1 MVRSFADRIEE
12 SNAVPEA
19 GPVEGD
25 PYSLNEEYSFIDG
38 DTIYSKVDPN
48 WKGRIQGVESPEVNK
63 FFSNKLESGT
73 PGGRDANAALINL
86 ARKKGFTKV
95 IKTGKFDPFDREI
108 IDLQD
113 DLGRSFQT
121 ELARADI
128 LDINSYSSPDA
139 VRASKLAD
147 VYGTE
152 GIGEEYDVARDAI
165 TKAIQDE
172 TQYELEFKEQAV
184 DEIQLAYGGGYYA
197 PGNVMYRDPSRTL
210 DNKATS
216 PFATAW
222 DSGLWGAVEG
232 LYGAVEML
240 GETTGWNWAEQIGEA
255 GIARQRNYLAKQ
267 PEFINTYKD
276 LDGFF
281 GRNGFLQYV
290 ANMGAIS
297 LPYMAVTMAGMV
309 AAPFTKGTSL
319 VAPASLYA
327 GNIWNEQPEDS
338 KSATAAV
345 FGGVV
350 QTALDRLGVQLIV
363 KNLTGTAGMLNK
375 ADRRTIIDAIKT
387 QRNITSDAAA
397 EQMLLSS
404 SRKAIAEFSTDAAM
418 FAKQQI
424 TARNVARSMT
434 KKIGLGAVAEGST
447 EAMQEAVGYTAAHVP
462 NGFRDWDANVFVDR
476 LIDGT
481 IAGASLGGAFSAP
494 GSIYDYGMWY
504 DAAHRKGMSTGQH
517 TSKMGALAER
527 DRRDEEFDPTTGE
540 VSPRGRQYNVQ
551 EENEKS
557 KIETEAAETTLES
570 LKQQLRGTRGAER
583 RRILNDISILERANV
598 DINDRANAHN
608 DYLKK
613 RGAPQWFQDLWKGIP
628 GLWRGITR
636 HASPEDLQ
644 YRSKTLSLWA
654 DGIDANL
661 QRRTS
666 GETYEDRKHH
676 LISQINHF
684 FGDPT
689 SILAKFNM
697 TDSRKSRQQFSRM
710 FYLAFGSALA
720 KARARGAT
728 ADGDGSIIDW
738 DQDLDP
744 NAVPTFQDPNRQA
757 TPEETAE
764 LRAAINTL
772 GQNREALKAFSKTL
786 DRTSNRLH
794 DMQKKHN
801 TGLGFLNH
809 YLSRSKT
816 FDRAAIAN
824 NRGKF
829 EALLIS
835 EYDFDPGKAKDT
847 TDAILNQ
854 SGINN
859 VWDAA
864 DGNFSVT
871 SKATFTPTNHQERT
885 LGLAENEA
893 FAEFMEGDLF
903 TNVSNN
909 AKSAIRYTVLEEFI
923 GADNKKINLK
933 LAKME
938 QELLDSGMSK
948 QEASEAINKYAY
960 DMKNYF
966 DAESGNYKRN
976 ISPAMAWAQKNLLFV
991 TMVTSLPLATV
1002 SNMVELGTSLRGLRP
1017 DQIWGKKGSLN
1028 ALARNFVEEIHNT
1041 MRRFYGTATGTV
1053 MPHKRDTSGYMRAKQ
1068 LGYMSWEVGA
1078 AHTTGVSETG
1088 VTRQRIIDIYFK
1100 TILLQ
1105 QWTNAMRAGRAAIAG
1120 DYITDKLAV
1129 VLEHHQ
1135 ALAANVDAMP
1145 TNEQAEAREALRN
1158 LGIDPDWM
1166 ANLHA
1171 KSRPLKDPDTGEVLR
1186 PGQLT
1191 QAERKTYRDFMRN
1204 AEYAFINEAV
1214 VMPKSGIRPLIFQDP
1229 RFALFT
1235 QFQGFISTFTGYHL
1249 PKMWGDLGK
1258 RGTPAM
1264 RYNLFAAAATMILLG
1279 FVSQHLKDLLKY
1291 GKTTPYFE
1299 GSEYIR
1305 RGVGASGLLGT
1316 GERALDFFFP
1326 MYQERYKTN
1335 VAWAFGTVSGESAAL
1350 SKALRAGG
1358 IGWDVASGQKPVET
1372 LAKISPLSQ
1381 MALQQSPRLSDL
1393 DEPSYWDFGG
1403 YKVGRPGQQGWSA
1416 LEENQWR

>member
-1 MVRSFADRIEE
+1 MVRSFAERIDE
-12 SNAVPEA
+12 SDVVPEA

-48 WKGRIQGVESPEVNK
+48 WRGRIQGVESPEVNK
-63 FFSNKLESGT
+63 FFSNRLASGT
-73 PGGRDANAALINL
+73 AGGRVANAALINL

-95 IKTGKFDPFDREI
+95 IKTGKLDPHGREI

-128 LDINSYSSPDA
+128 LDIGSYSSPDA
-139 VRASKLAD
+139 IRASKLAD

-152 GIGEEYDVARDAI
+152 GIGEEYDIARDAI

-172 TQYELEFKEQAV
+172 TRYELEFKEQAV

-255 GIARQRNYLAKQ
+255 GVARQRAYLAKQ

-276 LDGFF
+276 IDGFF
-281 GRNGFLQYV
+281 GSNGFLQYV

-297 LPYMAVTMAGMV
+297 LPYMAVTMAGMA

-319 VAPASLYA
+319 IAPVSLYA
-327 GNIWNEQPEDS
+327 GNIWNEQPEDA

-345 FGGVV
+345 TGGVI
-350 QTALDRLGVQLIV
+350 QTALDRLGVQLIL
-363 KNLTGTAGMLNK
+363 KNLTGSAGMLTKESKDEIIK
-375 ADRRTIIDAIKT
+375 AISKQKKVTAPI
-387 QRNITSDAAA
+387 A
-397 EQMLLSS
+397 EQMLLQS

-434 KKIGLGAVAEGST
+434 KKLGLGAVGEGST
-447 EAMQEAVGYTAAHVP
+447 EAMQEVVGYTAAHVK

-504 DAAHRKGMSTGQH
+504 DAAHRKSMSTGQH
-517 TSKMGALAER
+517 TSKMGALAEQ
-527 DRRDEEFDPTTGE
+527 DRAARKD
-540 VSPRGRQYNVQ
+540 GRQHNVQ
-551 EENEKS
+551 EENDV
-557 KIETEAAETTLES
+557 IETEIKERDALIKQ
-570 LKQQLRGTRGAER
+570 LKAKLANTRVAKTRKAIEKR
-583 RRILNDISILERANV
+583 LSELERSTF
-598 DINDRANAHN
+598 DINDRSEAHKEE
-608 DYLKK
+608 LKK
-613 RGAPQWFQDLWKGIP
+613 RGAPQWFQDMWKGIP

-644 YRSKTLSLWA
+644 LRSKTLSLWA

-676 LISQINHF
+676 EISKVNQF

-689 SILAKFNM
+689 SILASFNM
-697 TDSRKSRQQFSRM
+697 TDSRASRQKFSKM
-710 FYLAFGSALA
+710 FYLVFSHAYQN
-720 KARARGAT
+720 ARKRGAK

-738 DQDLDP
+738 KKDLRK
-744 NAVPTFQDPNRQA
+744 NAVPVFKDRKA
-757 TPEETAE
+757 TKEEITE
-764 LRAAINTL
+764 LRDAIAVL
-772 GQNREALKAFSKTL
+772 GQNPNALSAFSKKL

-794 DMQKKHN
+794 EMQSKHN
-801 TGLGFLNH
+801 PKLGYLNH

-816 FDRAAIAN
+816 FDKAAIAADK
-824 NRGKF
+824 GKF
-829 EALLIS
+829 ESLLIQH
-835 EYDFDPGKAKDT
+835 YDFTPVKAKET
-847 TDAILNQ
+847 ADAILNQ
-854 SGINN
+854 SGVNTI
-859 VWDAA
+859 WDVG
-864 DGNFSVT
+864 DVGSFSVT
-871 SKATFTPTNHQERT
+871 SKARFTPTNHRERT
-885 LGLAENEA
+885 LGLAENPA
-893 FAEFMEGDLF
+893 FAEFMEGDIF

-909 AKSAIRYTVLEEFI
+909 SKSAIRYTVLEEFI
-923 GADNKKINLK
+923 GADNRKINLR
-933 LAKME
+933 LAKIE
-938 QELLDSGMSK
+938 RELLDSGMTAK
-948 QEASEAINKYAY
+948 EASDATNKYAY

-976 ISPAMAWAQKNLLFV
+976 MSPAMVWAQKNLLFV
-991 TMVTSLPLATV
+991 TMITSLPFATI
-1002 SNMVELGTSLRGLRP
+1002 SNLVELGTSLRGLRN

-1028 ALARNFVEEIHNT
+1028 ALARSFVEEIHNT
-1041 MRRFYGTATGTV
+1041 ARRFYGTMTGTV
-1053 MPHKRDTSGYMRAKQ
+1053 MPHKRDTEGYRRAQ
-1068 LGYMSWEVGA
+1068 ELGYMNWEVGA

-1120 DYITDKLAV
+1120 DYIVDKLNTV
-1129 VLEHHQ
+1129 IEHRNRV
-1135 ALAANVDAMP
+1135 AKDPRTMP
-1145 TNEQAEAREALRN
+1145 TNEEAEAREALRN

-1166 ANLHA
+1166 VELHL
-1171 KSRPLKDPDTGEVLR
+1171 KRRPLKDHKTGETLR

-1191 QAERKTYRDFMRN
+1191 KEEEAQYSDFMRN
-1204 AEYAFINEAV
+1204 AEYAFVNEAV

-1235 QFQGFISTFTGYHL
+1235 QFQGFISTFTAYHL

-1326 MYQERYKTN
+1326 MYQKRYPSN
-1335 VAWAFGTVSGESAAL
+1335 IAWAFGTVAGESAGL

-1358 IGWDVASGQKPVET
+1358 IGWDVASGQKPPEA
-1372 LAKISPLSQ
+1372 LAKISPLAQ
-1381 MALQQSPRLSDL
+1381 FALQKSPRLSDL

-1403 YKVGRPGQQGWSA
+1403 YKVGRPRQQGWSA
-1416 LEENQWR
+1416 LEENQWL

>member
-1 MVRSFADRIEE
+1 MVRTIEE
-12 SNAVPEA
+12 MLAEGSDMIPEA
-19 GPVEGD
+19 GPVEGN
-25 PYSLNEEYSFIDG
+25 PYALNENFTFIDS
-38 DTIYSKVDPN
+38 DTISQNDNPN
-48 WKGRIQGVESPEVNK
+48 WRGRIAGVEAPEVNK
-63 FFSNKLESGT
+63 FFSNRIVDGT
-73 PGGRDANAALINL
+73 PGGRVANAALMNL
-86 ARKKGFTKV
+86 ARKKGFVNV
-95 IKTGKFDPFDREI
+95 IKTGKFDGNKTSLYPKGREI

-121 ELARADI
+121 ELARADV

-139 VRASKLAD
+139 VRASQLAD
-147 VYGTE
+147 IYGTE

-172 TQYELEFKEQAV
+172 TNYELQFKEQAV

-210 DNKATS
+210 SNKATS

-255 GIARQRNYLAKQ
+255 GIARQRDYLAKQ

-297 LPYMAVTMAGMV
+297 LPYMAVTMAGMA

-319 VAPASLYA
+319 IAPVSLYA
-327 GNIWNEQPEDS
+327 GNIWNEQPEDA

-345 FGGVV
+345 AGGVL
-350 QTALDRLGVQLIV
+350 QTALDRLGVQLIL
-363 KNLTGTAGMLNK
+363 KNLTGTAGMLTA
-375 ADRRTIIDAIKT
+375 ADKTKIINAIKKKKKV
-387 QRNITSDAAA
+387 SGPVA
-397 EQMLLSS
+397 EQMLLQS

-434 KKIGLGAVAEGST
+434 KKVGLGAVGEGST
-447 EAMQEAVGYTAAHVP
+447 EAMQEVVGYTAAHVK
-462 NGFRDWDANVFVDR
+462 NGFRDWDANIFVDR

-504 DAAHRKGMSTGQH
+504 DAAHRKSMSTGQH
-517 TSKMGALAER
+517 TSKMGALAEQ
-527 DRRDEEFDPTTGE
+527 DRAARKD
-540 VSPRGRQYNVQ
+540 GRQHNVQ
-551 EENEKS
+551 EENEL
-557 KIETEAAETTLES
+557 IDAEAKES
-570 LKQQLRGTRGAER
+570 SIVLDQLKVKLFNARGAR
-583 RRILNDISILERANV
+583 KQRIQNEINALERSAL
-598 DINDRANAHN
+598 DINDRSNAHEQE
-608 DYLKK
+608 LKK
-613 RGAPQWFQDLWKGIP
+613 RGAPQWFQDMWKGIP

-644 YRSKTLSLWA
+644 LRSKTLSLWA

-676 LISQINHF
+676 KISKINQF

-697 TDSRKSRQQFSRM
+697 TDSRDSRQKFSKM
-710 FYLAFGSALA
+710 FYLVFSHAFQNAN
-720 KARARGAT
+720 KRGAK
-728 ADGDGSIIDW
+728 ADGDGSVIDW
-738 DQDLDP
+738 KKDLRK
-744 NAVPTFQDPNRQA
+744 NAVPVFKDRKA
-757 TPEETAE
+757 TKEEIAE
-764 LRAAINTL
+764 LRNAIAIL
-772 GQNREALKAFSKTL
+772 GQNPTALSAFSKTL

-794 DMQKKHN
+794 EMQKKHN
-801 TGLGFLNH
+801 TKLGYLNH

-816 FDRAAIAN
+816 FDKAAIAADK
-824 NRGKF
+824 GKF
-829 EALLIS
+829 ESLLIQH
-835 EYDFDPGKAKDT
+835 YGFTPNKAKET
-847 TDAILNQ
+847 TEAILNQ
-854 SGINN
+854 SGINSI
-859 VWDAA
+859 WDVG
-864 DGNFSVT
+864 DVGSFSVT
-871 SKATFTPTNHQERT
+871 SKAKFTPKNHQERT
-885 LGLAENEA
+885 LGLAENPA
-893 FAEFMEGDLF
+893 FSEFMEGDIF

-909 AKSAIRYTVLEEFI
+909 AKSAIRYTVLEEFV
-923 GADNKKINLK
+923 GADNKKINLR
-933 LAKME
+933 LAKIE
-938 QELLDSGMSK
+938 RELMDSGMTAK
-948 QEASEAINKYAY
+948 EASDATNKYAY

-976 ISPAMAWAQKNLLFV
+976 MSPAMVWAQKNLLFV
-991 TMVTSLPLATV
+991 TMITSLPFATV
-1002 SNMVELGTSLRGLRP
+1002 SNMVEIGTSLRGLRI
-1017 DQIWGKKGSLN
+1017 DQIWGKEGSLN
-1028 ALARNFVEEIHNT
+1028 ALARSFVEEIHNT
-1041 MRRFYGTATGTV
+1041 ARRFYGTATGTV
-1053 MPHKRDTSGYMRAKQ
+1053 MPHKRDTKGYKRAQ
-1068 LGYMSWEVGA
+1068 ELGYMSWEVGA

-1120 DYITDKLAV
+1120 DYIVDKLATIV
-1129 VLEHHQ
+1129 EHRKRV
-1135 ALAANVDAMP
+1135 AKDPVTMP
-1145 TNEQAEAREALRN
+1145 TNEEAEAREALRN

-1166 ANLHA
+1166 AELHL
-1171 KSRPLKDPDTGEVLR
+1171 KRRKLKDHRTGEVLG

-1191 QAERKTYRDFMRN
+1191 KEEEAKYSDFMRN
-1204 AEYAFINEAV
+1204 AEYAFVNEAV

-1235 QFQGFISTFTGYHL
+1235 QFQGFISTFTAYHL
-1249 PKMWGDLGK
+1249 PKMWGDLGR

-1279 FVSQHLKDLLKY
+1279 FASQHLKDLLKY

-1305 RGVGASGLLGT
+1305 RGFGASGLMGT
-1316 GERALDFFFP
+1316 GERVVDFFFP
-1326 MYQERYKTN
+1326 MYQKRYPSN
-1335 VAWAFGTVSGESAAL
+1335 IAWAFGTVAGESAGL

-1358 IGWDVASGQKPVET
+1358 IGWDVASGQKPPET
-1372 LAKISPLSQ
+1372 LAKISPLAQ
-1381 MALQQSPRLSDL
+1381 FALQKSPRLSDL

-1403 YKVGRPGQQGWSA
+1403 YKQGRPRQQGWTA
-1416 LEENQWR
+1416 LEENQWL